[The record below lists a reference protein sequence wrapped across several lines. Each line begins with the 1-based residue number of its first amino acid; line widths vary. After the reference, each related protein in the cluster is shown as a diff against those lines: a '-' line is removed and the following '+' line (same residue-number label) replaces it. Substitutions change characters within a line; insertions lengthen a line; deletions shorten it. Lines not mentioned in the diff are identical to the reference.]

1 MGAWSNL
8 ILCNSVPQLEIWNW
22 YFSSYISII
31 ADLAARY
38 WFSTPPELRLKVMLL
53 LSVLV
58 LFSSDYLL
66 VQIYPISKSC
76 EQDMAMLPSL
86 DSSHIKCILPATMR
100 TIWCCSKWQLM
111 SCRVH
116 TPPRSLA
123 SWICPFLMSITWF
136 FFQPAYQFNYQYT
149 SLMVG
154 LHAGNLWPR
163 SLPWRQVLL
172 TITFRIVVFG
182 GVCGWLVGGSWK
194 TNPPVWSGDYLH
206 QYGSCSRDV
215 CTGSGHT
222 QCN

>member
-1 MGAWSNL
+1 
-8 ILCNSVPQLEIWNW
+8 
-22 YFSSYISII
+22 
-31 ADLAARY
+31 
-38 WFSTPPELRLKVMLL
+38 
-53 LSVLV
+53 
-58 LFSSDYLL
+58 
-66 VQIYPISKSC
+66 
-76 EQDMAMLPSL
+76 MAMLPSL

-116 TPPRSLA
+116 TPRRSLA
-123 SWICPFLMSITWF
+123 SWICPFLMFITWF
-136 FFQPAYQFNYQYT
+136 FFQPAYQYNYQYT

-172 TITFRIVVFG
+172 TITFRIVVFWG
-182 GVCGWLVGGSWK
+182 CLWMTSEGELEDQPTSLKWRL
-194 TNPPVWSGDYLH
+194 PAPVW
-206 QYGSCSRDV
+206 SCSRDV